1 MTGIILLDLHGLHV
15 NESLKILG
23 RELAQLQEGAGQAK
37 GRVPIKVHILVGTGH
52 HTKVCCRDM
61 LCTMQGAVVC
71 LYSLNKEYMSDVLYT
86 SGVIM

>member
-52 HTKVCCRDM
+52 HTKVCCKRGSCSCASVVVP
-61 LCTMQGAVVC
+61 CTHLEKGCGTFSYAVILV
-71 LYSLNKEYMSDVLYT
+71 
-86 SGVIM
+86 

>member
-37 GRVPIKVHILVGTGH
+37 GRVPVKVHILVGTGH
-52 HTKVCCRDM
+52 HTKVCCRSTYCCKPAVTVCI
-61 LCTMQGAVVC
+61 LVGCTLG
-71 LYSLNKEYMSDVLYT
+71 L
-86 SGVIM
+86 